1 MTLVSP
7 RKAHKYFK
15 AKMEFTTGPMELDQ
29 MIKDHEN
36 INLIDVRSFEDYTL
50 EHIPGAIN
58 LPRGKWETCSGLS
71 RETVNII
78 YCYSEDCHLSA
89 EASLEF
95 SSKGFS
101 VMELEGGFDGWKVNN
116 LPIEVTS

>member
-15 AKMEFTTGPMELDQ
+15 TKMEFTTGPMELDH

-36 INLIDVRSFEDYTL
+36 INVLDVRSFEDYTL

-71 RETVNII
+71 REAVNII
-78 YCYSEDCHLSA
+78 YCYSEDCHLAA
-89 EASLEF
+89 EAAMEF
-95 SSKGFS
+95 TSKGFS
-101 VMELEGGFDGWKVNN
+101 VMELEGGFDGWKEYN

>member
-15 AKMEFTTGPMELDQ
+15 AKVEFTTGPMELDQ

-36 INLIDVRSFEDYTL
+36 INIIDVRSFEDYTL

-71 RETVNII
+71 RETVNIV

-95 SSKGFS
+95 SSQGFS

>member
-15 AKMEFTTGPMELDQ
+15 AKVEFTTGPMELDQ

-36 INLIDVRSFEDYTL
+36 INIIDVRSFEDYTL

-71 RETVNII
+71 RETVNIV